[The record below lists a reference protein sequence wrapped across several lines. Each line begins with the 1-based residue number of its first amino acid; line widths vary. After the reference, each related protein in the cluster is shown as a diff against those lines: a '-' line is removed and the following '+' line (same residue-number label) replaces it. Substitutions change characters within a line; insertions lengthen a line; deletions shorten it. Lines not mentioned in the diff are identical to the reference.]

1 MLWVVYGIPA
11 CGVVFY
17 GNSLA
22 WLMAGT
28 YIHYKIS
35 NCKINKSKEFNCAV
49 QWFFS
54 TNLPALLTW
63 ALCAGGPCDHGG
75 QMVCHPC

>member
-1 MLWVVYGIPA
+1 MVVYSILA

-28 YIHYKIS
+28 YIHYETS
-35 NCKINKSKEFNCAV
+35 SCKINKSKEQDRITV
-49 QWFFS
+49 TKKGKQI
-54 TNLPALLTW
+54 LKDKREL
-63 ALCAGGPCDHGG
+63 
-75 QMVCHPC
+75 

>member
-1 MLWVVYGIPA
+1 MYGIPA

-28 YIHYKIS
+28 YIHYEIS

-49 QWFFS
+49 KWFFS

-63 ALCAGGPCDHGG
+63 ALCDGSLVTVVAG
-75 QMVCHPC
+75 